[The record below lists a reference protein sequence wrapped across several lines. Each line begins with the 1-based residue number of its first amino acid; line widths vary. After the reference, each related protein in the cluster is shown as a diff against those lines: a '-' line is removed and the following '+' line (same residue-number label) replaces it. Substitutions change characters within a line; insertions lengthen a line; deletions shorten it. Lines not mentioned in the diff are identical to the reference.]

1 MSVFRFK
8 QFSVKNEKSAMKVGT
23 DGVLLGSVMTITG
36 FENRMLDVGTG
47 TGLIALMAA
56 QRNTQAE
63 ITAIDIDEASAR
75 EAAYNFA
82 KSPFSERLTAL
93 CTPLSHF
100 SPENSF
106 DLIFSNP
113 PYYDTSLLNPK
124 PRQAAA
130 RHTETLSY
138 KDLCAFAAEYLTRAG
153 IGGDLPG
160 KAVSDQEANCK
171 NPQAGCGLE
180 VKTQIGCGLEVKTQI
195 GCGLEVKTQIGCGSE
210 AKMQAGRLSI
220 ILPSECERELLRTA
234 ASYGLQLFRILRIR
248 TTPTKPFSRI
258 IAEFTI
264 SVNAS
269 LESLPLEE
277 ELTLLQEDGSRSP
290 EYKALTSAFYL

>member
-180 VKTQIGCGLEVKTQI
+180 VKTQIGCG
-195 GCGLEVKTQIGCGSE
+195 SE

>member
-23 DGVLLGSVMTITG
+23 DGVLLGSAMTITG
-36 FENRMLDVGTG
+36 FERRLLDVGTG

-56 QRNTQAE
+56 QRNTHAE
-63 ITAIDIDEASAR
+63 ITAIDIDEASAK

-82 KSPFSERLTAL
+82 ESPFSDRLSAQ
-93 CTPLSHF
+93 CTSLSRF
-100 SPENSF
+100 SPEGSF

-113 PYYDTSLLNPK
+113 PYYDSSLLNPK
-124 PRQAAA
+124 PRKATA

-138 KDLCAFAAEYLTRAG
+138 RDLCAFAAEYLTRDG
-153 IGGDLPG
+153 SGGDLPG
-160 KAVSDQEANCK
+160 KTVCDQEANCK
-171 NPQAGCGLE
+171 NP
-180 VKTQIGCGLEVKTQI
+180 
-195 GCGLEVKTQIGCGSE
+195 
-210 AKMQAGRLSI
+210 QAGRLSI

-234 ASYGLQLFRILRIR
+234 ASYGLQLFRILHIR
-248 TTPTKPFSRI
+248 TTPAKPFSRI
-258 IAEFTI
+258 ITEFTI
-264 SVNAS
+264 TVNAGQK
-269 LESLPLEE
+269 LLPLEE

>member
-23 DGVLLGSVMTITG
+23 DGVLLGSAMTITG
-36 FENRMLDVGTG
+36 FEKRMLDVGTG

-56 QRNTQAE
+56 QRNAQAE
-63 ITAIDIDEASAR
+63 ITAVDIDEASAR

-93 CTPLSHF
+93 CTPLSRF

-106 DLIFSNP
+106 NLIFSNP

-130 RHTETLSY
+130 RHTETLFY
-138 KDLCAFAAEYLTRAG
+138 RDLCAFAAEYLTRAG

-160 KAVSDQEANCK
+160 KAVSDQEANCE
-171 NPQAGCGLE
+171 NPQAGCG
-180 VKTQIGCGLEVKTQI
+180 
-195 GCGLEVKTQIGCGSE
+195 SE
-210 AKMQAGRLSI
+210 AKTPVGRLSI
-220 ILPSECERELLRTA
+220 ILPSDCECELLRTA
-234 ASYGLQLFRILRIR
+234 ASYSLQLFRILRIR
-248 TTPTKPFSRI
+248 TTPAKPFSRI
-258 IAEFTI
+258 IAEFII

-290 EYKALTSAFYL
+290 EYKALTSEFYL

>member
-23 DGVLLGSVMTITG
+23 DGVLLGSAMTITG
-36 FENRMLDVGTG
+36 FEKRMLDVGTG

-56 QRNTQAE
+56 QRNAQAE
-63 ITAIDIDEASAR
+63 ITAVDIDEASAR

-93 CTPLSHF
+93 CTPLSRF

-138 KDLCAFAAEYLTRAG
+138 RDLCAFAAEYLTRVG
-153 IGGDLPG
+153 SGGDLPG
-160 KAVSDQEANCK
+160 KAVSDQEANCE
-171 NPQAGCGLE
+171 NPQAGCGL
-180 VKTQIGCGLEVKTQI
+180 KAKMQTGCGLEAKT
-195 GCGLEVKTQIGCGSE
+195 
-210 AKMQAGRLSI
+210 QAGRLSI
-220 ILPSECERELLRTA
+220 ILPSDCERELLRTA

-290 EYKALTSAFYL
+290 EYKALTSEFYL

>member
-23 DGVLLGSVMTITG
+23 DGVLLGSAITITG
-36 FENRMLDVGTG
+36 FEKRMLDVGTG

-56 QRNTQAE
+56 QRNAQAE
-63 ITAIDIDEASAR
+63 ITAVDIDEASAR

-93 CTPLSHF
+93 CTPLSRF

-138 KDLCAFAAEYLTRAG
+138 RDLCAFAAEYLTRVG
-153 IGGDLPG
+153 SGGDLPG
-160 KAVSDQEANCK
+160 KAVSDQEANCE
-171 NPQAGCGLE
+171 NPQAGCGL
-180 VKTQIGCGLEVKTQI
+180 KAKMQTGCGLEAKTQA
-195 GCGLEVKTQIGCGSE
+195 C
-210 AKMQAGRLSI
+210 RLSI
-220 ILPSECERELLRTA
+220 ILPSDCERELLRTA

-248 TTPTKPFSRI
+248 TTLTKPFSRI

-290 EYKALTSAFYL
+290 EYKALTSEFYL

>member
-23 DGVLLGSVMTITG
+23 DGVLLGSAMTITG
-36 FENRMLDVGTG
+36 FEKRMLDVGTG

-56 QRNTQAE
+56 QRNAQAE
-63 ITAIDIDEASAR
+63 ITAVDIDEASAR

-93 CTPLSHF
+93 CTPLSRF

-106 DLIFSNP
+106 NLIFSNP

-138 KDLCAFAAEYLTRAG
+138 RDLCAFAAEYLTRVG
-153 IGGDLPG
+153 SGGDLPG
-160 KAVSDQEANCK
+160 KAVSDQEANCE
-171 NPQAGCGLE
+171 NPQAGCGL
-180 VKTQIGCGLEVKTQI
+180 KAKMQTGCGLEAKTQA
-195 GCGLEVKTQIGCGSE
+195 C
-210 AKMQAGRLSI
+210 RLSI
-220 ILPSECERELLRTA
+220 ILPSDCERELLRTA

-248 TTPTKPFSRI
+248 TTLTKPFSRI

-290 EYKALTSAFYL
+290 EYKALTSEFYL

>member
-93 CTPLSHF
+93 CTSLSHF

-180 VKTQIGCGLEVKTQI
+180 VKTQIGCG
-195 GCGLEVKTQIGCGSE
+195 SE
-210 AKMQAGRLSI
+210 AKTQACRLSI
-220 ILPSECERELLRTA
+220 ILPSDCERELLRTA

-248 TTPTKPFSRI
+248 TTLTKPFSRI

-290 EYKALTSAFYL
+290 EYKALTSEFYL

>member
-1 MSVFRFK
+1 
-8 QFSVKNEKSAMKVGT
+8 MKVGT
-23 DGVLLGSVMTITG
+23 DGVLLGSAMTITG
-36 FENRMLDVGTG
+36 FEKRMLDVGTG

-56 QRNTQAE
+56 QRNAQAE
-63 ITAIDIDEASAR
+63 ITAVDIDEASAR

-93 CTPLSHF
+93 CTPLSRF

-138 KDLCAFAAEYLTRAG
+138 RDLCAFTAEYLTRVG
-153 IGGDLPG
+153 SGGDLPG
-160 KAVSDQEANCK
+160 KAVSDQEANCE
-171 NPQAGCGLE
+171 NPQAGCGL
-180 VKTQIGCGLEVKTQI
+180 KAKMQTGCGLEAKTQA
-195 GCGLEVKTQIGCGSE
+195 C
-210 AKMQAGRLSI
+210 RLSI
-220 ILPSECERELLRTA
+220 ILPSDCERELLRTA

-248 TTPTKPFSRI
+248 TTLTKPFSRI

-290 EYKALTSAFYL
+290 EYKALTSVFYL

>member
-1 MSVFRFK
+1 
-8 QFSVKNEKSAMKVGT
+8 MKVGT

-106 DLIFSNP
+106 TLSFPILP
-113 PYYDTSLLNPK
+113 LRYSLLNPK

-130 RHTETLSY
+130 RHTETLFY
-138 KDLCAFAAEYLTRAG
+138 RDLCAFAAEYSRVGSEGFA
-153 IGGDLPG
+153 G
-160 KAVSDQEANCK
+160 KAVSDQEAIAK
-171 NPQAGCGLE
+171 SAGGLW
-180 VKTQIGCGLEVKTQI
+180 LE
-195 GCGLEVKTQIGCGSE
+195 G
-210 AKMQAGRLSI
+210 
-220 ILPSECERELLRTA
+220 
-234 ASYGLQLFRILRIR
+234 
-248 TTPTKPFSRI
+248 
-258 IAEFTI
+258 
-264 SVNAS
+264 
-269 LESLPLEE
+269 
-277 ELTLLQEDGSRSP
+277 
-290 EYKALTSAFYL
+290 

>member
-23 DGVLLGSVMTITG
+23 DGVLLGSAMTITG
-36 FENRMLDVGTG
+36 FEKRMLDVGTG

-56 QRNTQAE
+56 QRNAQAE
-63 ITAIDIDEASAR
+63 ITAVDIDEASAR

-93 CTPLSHF
+93 CTPLSRF

-106 DLIFSNP
+106 NLIFSNP

-130 RHTETLSY
+130 RHTETLFY
-138 KDLCAFAAEYLTRAG
+138 RDLCAFAAEYLTRVG
-153 IGGDLPG
+153 SGGDLPG
-160 KAVSDQEANCK
+160 KAVSDQEANCE
-171 NPQAGCGLE
+171 NPQAGCGL
-180 VKTQIGCGLEVKTQI
+180 KAKMQTGCGLEAKTQA
-195 GCGLEVKTQIGCGSE
+195 C
-210 AKMQAGRLSI
+210 RLSI
-220 ILPSECERELLRTA
+220 ILPSDCERELLRTA

-290 EYKALTSAFYL
+290 EYKALTSEFYL

>member
-56 QRNTQAE
+56 QRNAQAE

-82 KSPFSERLTAL
+82 KSSFSERLSAL
-93 CTPLSHF
+93 CTPLSCF

-153 IGGDLPG
+153 GGDLPG
-160 KAVSDQEANCK
+160 KAVSDQEANCE
-171 NPQAGCGLE
+171 NPQAGCG
-180 VKTQIGCGLEVKTQI
+180 
-195 GCGLEVKTQIGCGSE
+195 SE
-210 AKMQAGRLSI
+210 AKTPVGRLSI
-220 ILPSECERELLRTA
+220 ILPSDCECELLRTA
-234 ASYGLQLFRILRIR
+234 ASYSLQLFRILRIR
-248 TTPTKPFSRI
+248 TTPAKPFSRI
-258 IAEFTI
+258 IAEFII

-290 EYKALTSAFYL
+290 DYKALTSEFYL

>member
-23 DGVLLGSVMTITG
+23 DGVLLGSAMTITG
-36 FENRMLDVGTG
+36 FEKRMLDVGTG

-56 QRNTQAE
+56 QRNAQAE
-63 ITAIDIDEASAR
+63 ITAVDIDEASAR

-93 CTPLSHF
+93 CTPLSRF

-106 DLIFSNP
+106 NLIFSNP

-138 KDLCAFAAEYLTRAG
+138 RDLCAFAAEYLTRVG
-153 IGGDLPG
+153 SGGDLPG
-160 KAVSDQEANCK
+160 KAVSDQEANCE
-171 NPQAGCGLE
+171 NPQAGCGL
-180 VKTQIGCGLEVKTQI
+180 KAKMQTGCGLEAKTQA
-195 GCGLEVKTQIGCGSE
+195 C
-210 AKMQAGRLSI
+210 RLSI
-220 ILPSECERELLRTA
+220 ILPSDCERELLRTA

-290 EYKALTSAFYL
+290 EYKALTSEFYL

>member
-23 DGVLLGSVMTITG
+23 DGVLLGSAMTITG
-36 FENRMLDVGTG
+36 FEKRMLDVGTG

-56 QRNTQAE
+56 QRNAQAE
-63 ITAIDIDEASAR
+63 ITAVDIDEASAR

-93 CTPLSHF
+93 CTPLSRF

-106 DLIFSNP
+106 NLIFSNP

-130 RHTETLSY
+130 RHTETLFY
-138 KDLCAFAAEYLTRAG
+138 RDLCAFAAEYLTRVG
-153 IGGDLPG
+153 SGGDLPG
-160 KAVSDQEANCK
+160 KAVSDQEANCE
-171 NPQAGCGLE
+171 NPQAGCGL
-180 VKTQIGCGLEVKTQI
+180 KAKMQTGCGLEAKTQA
-195 GCGLEVKTQIGCGSE
+195 C
-210 AKMQAGRLSI
+210 RLSI
-220 ILPSECERELLRTA
+220 ILPSDCERELLRTA

-290 EYKALTSAFYL
+290 EYKALTSE

>member
-36 FENRMLDVGTG
+36 FERRMLDVGAG

-153 IGGDLPG
+153 IGGDL
-160 KAVSDQEANCK
+160 
-171 NPQAGCGLE
+171 
-180 VKTQIGCGLEVKTQI
+180 
-195 GCGLEVKTQIGCGSE
+195 
-210 AKMQAGRLSI
+210 AGRLSI

-258 IAEFTI
+258 IAEFTMT
-264 SVNAS
+264 VN
-269 LESLPLEE
+269 EGQKSLPLEE

-290 EYKALTSAFYL
+290 DYKALTSEFYL

>member
-23 DGVLLGSVMTITG
+23 DGVLLGSAMTITG
-36 FENRMLDVGTG
+36 FEKRMLDVGTG

-56 QRNTQAE
+56 QRNAQAE
-63 ITAIDIDEASAR
+63 ITAVDIDEASAR

-93 CTPLSHF
+93 CTPLSRF

-106 DLIFSNP
+106 NLIFSNP

-130 RHTETLSY
+130 RHTETLFY
-138 KDLCAFAAEYLTRAG
+138 RDLCAFAAEYLTRVG
-153 IGGDLPG
+153 SGGDLPG
-160 KAVSDQEANCK
+160 KAVSDQEANCE
-171 NPQAGCGLE
+171 NPQAGCGL
-180 VKTQIGCGLEVKTQI
+180 KAKMQTGCGLEAKT
-195 GCGLEVKTQIGCGSE
+195 
-210 AKMQAGRLSI
+210 QAGRLSI
-220 ILPSECERELLRTA
+220 ILPSDCERELLRTA

-290 EYKALTSAFYL
+290 EYKALTSEFYL

>member
-23 DGVLLGSVMTITG
+23 DGVLLGSAMTITG
-36 FENRMLDVGTG
+36 FEKRMLDVGTG

-56 QRNTQAE
+56 QRNAQAE
-63 ITAIDIDEASAR
+63 ITAVDIDEASAR

-93 CTPLSHF
+93 CTPLSRF

-106 DLIFSNP
+106 NLIFSNP

-130 RHTETLSY
+130 RHTETLFY
-138 KDLCAFAAEYLTRAG
+138 RDLCAFAAEYLTRVG
-153 IGGDLPG
+153 SGGDLPG
-160 KAVSDQEANCK
+160 KAVSDQEANCE
-171 NPQAGCGLE
+171 NPQAGCGL
-180 VKTQIGCGLEVKTQI
+180 KAKMQTGCGLEAKT
-195 GCGLEVKTQIGCGSE
+195 
-210 AKMQAGRLSI
+210 QAGRLSI
-220 ILPSECERELLRTA
+220 ILPSDCERELLRTP

-290 EYKALTSAFYL
+290 EYKALTSEFYL

>member
-93 CTPLSHF
+93 RTPLSHF

-180 VKTQIGCGLEVKTQI
+180 VKTQIGCG
-195 GCGLEVKTQIGCGSE
+195 SE

-220 ILPSECERELLRTA
+220 ILPSDCERELLRTA

-290 EYKALTSAFYL
+290 EYEALTSAFYL

>member
-8 QFSVKNEKSAMKVGT
+8 QFSVKNEKSAMKIGT
-23 DGVLLGSVMTITG
+23 DGVLLGSAMTITG
-36 FENRMLDVGTG
+36 FERRMLDVGAG

-56 QRNTQAE
+56 QRNAQAE

-82 KSPFSERLTAL
+82 KSSFSERLSAM
-93 CTPLSHF
+93 CTPLSCF

-124 PRQAAA
+124 PRQAVA

-153 IGGDLPG
+153 GGDL
-160 KAVSDQEANCK
+160 V
-171 NPQAGCGLE
+171 
-180 VKTQIGCGLEVKTQI
+180 
-195 GCGLEVKTQIGCGSE
+195 
-210 AKMQAGRLSI
+210 GRLSI
-220 ILPSECERELLRTA
+220 ILPSDCERELLRTA
-234 ASYGLQLFRILRIR
+234 TSYGLQLFRILRIR

-277 ELTLLQEDGSRSP
+277 ELTLLQEDDSRSP
-290 EYKALTSAFYL
+290 DYKALTSAFYL